1 MIIAIQKGKIDD
13 SVLTFFPNMSDN
25 FLIQMKSYD
34 SGFMLHVINMIYVLQ
49 VRKDCN
55 QKTINW
61 FFIHKLF

>member
-49 VRKDCN
+49 VRKD
-55 QKTINW
+55 
-61 FFIHKLF
+61 